1 MPENIVDPLYNL
13 QQTIQ
18 DNVLTAVE
26 VETARPLTL
35 TQDSAKQGKPG
46 YLFLAPTANVK
57 IFGDEVT
64 VSGKLEFPG
73 RNVVI
78 FARILR
84 AEPDGTT
91 PPAISVNGPEQTY
104 KKDPA
109 AQNAKGNDGEHGKIE
124 RGPVVY
130 FDDQQNTDGGD
141 GWSGANHPD
150 LMTGVAGKAAAPG
163 NPAGSVWI
171 CCEQCDFGGDNKK
184 LTITA
189 DGGRGGEG
197 QQGQTGAKGGNGGDG
212 ADFKVFFLTGF
223 VAPTKGGNGGRGGDG
238 GKGGQGGQGGDG
250 GQIIF
255 YSALADPA
263 PNLSLSC
270 AGGPGGTPGK
280 PGLGGDGG
288 RKGIGGRGGQYRSGG
303 GYMGAGGSTQN
314 IPNAANGNDGPRGGD
329 KGPGDPAPASK
340 AGSQSVDHGPIESSS
355 LVNIAR
361 VSHAQMLFEQVRSD
375 YLVTEPADYSI
386 QLIVAMSET
395 ELPKIGKNLI
405 LVALVGPGLRIRIFD
420 AKRTM
425 VLDRTQDQFLSR
437 EAAASLR
444 ERFKL
449 RMDEVIL
456 AGQWSA
462 QKQLADLSADARHD
476 LFLDELSQFSNG
488 IAYSQKKVV
497 ELNDDEL
504 AGALALSLFL
514 RAMGSDLN
522 ILKGCSIDDQRNGLI
537 DHLARLFGHD
547 IGQMQALDNQK
558 LVLLARLH
566 GSTNGKADDR
576 RPIIQLSL
584 PEMIGALALALFLRE
599 IGALDEN
606 GLKQHSVDDQR
617 NGLISHL
624 GERFGYDIG
633 QMQALDNQTLVLLAF
648 QPGGRHK
655 IGESLSL
662 LKNRL
667 LVGEEEQEELVR
679 YAGLC
684 TRYIDPWTSVGDRL
698 VWVTKLLTA
707 VSRAGDDSH
716 KKLAT
721 LLHKPAIMALN
732 NHRNGLD
739 FFGRNESYTPKLS
752 FDTHESNLTASL
764 SSLEKIE
771 AAKDKYFTSLR
782 ENKNATN
789 DLDAAIQT
797 TGSQISLLSTR
808 KSKLKNELDKTSDT
822 IDELNKK
829 LNQNE
834 LAEKM
839 RNFET
844 QIKSAFGL
852 SLQTFFNCLGMLSFM
867 NVNEPRNAIKTLT
880 KVGGYAS
887 AGAMA
892 VSQLGSMI
900 NEGVND
906 VLNDSGEPV
915 PKDYV
920 LTQIEVIKGDI
931 RLQSEFQRREN
942 GFLTADSSK
951 RLVVEID
958 RFRGLCKQFYRSAP
972 AAEELRKELDGF
984 IETTTNRNLHID
996 YFNSLLVEV
1005 RQLAGE
1011 IGALQLQKGTLQ
1023 GKLTGISNPGL
1034 PAMASF
1040 VSGLN
1045 ERAKATCISDL
1056 YKVFRAKAF
1065 WALEPYSGFYDLLG
1079 SSPGAITHATLEG
1092 YKSQLMADLEAAL
1105 EDARAT
1111 PNVFPKKEES
1121 MGAVIVLTP
1130 YRHKQFFKDLLDQSW
1145 AEFELEPATR
1155 TSTQPFPTYSPTT
1168 VAWCD
1173 TERPTYG
1180 PDAPNPFHG
1189 KSNVRLT
1196 KVRSWMVGM
1205 KTATM
1210 AHTVLTT
1217 HLGKEQF
1224 RRSDD
1229 LPYPAR
1235 TVPAGERDLNKR
1247 NAEYVTH
1254 TQTPIPFKYDPTDL
1268 RYDPAKPDNE
1278 AFTPGRLTSEWVPAI
1293 MDGDLGFPRSGL
1305 AALPGKSSYA
1315 PIGPFGK
1322 WRVDVRA
1329 QDNHGLDLKGLTA
1342 VIIEMHGFSDIY
1354 RRQR

>member
-1 MPENIVDPLYNL
+1 MPEYIVDPLYNL
-13 QQTIQ
+13 QQTKLN
-18 DNVLTAVE
+18 NVLTAIE

-35 TQDSAKQGKPG
+35 TQDSAKERKPG
-46 YLFLAPTANVK
+46 YLFLAPTAHVK

-64 VSGKLEFPG
+64 VSGRLEFPG

-91 PPAISVNGPEQTY
+91 PPAISVNGPEQTL

-124 RGPVVY
+124 RGPAVY
-130 FDDQQNTDGGD
+130 WDNEHNTDGGD
-141 GWSGANHPD
+141 GWSGADHPD
-150 LMTGVAGKAAAPG
+150 LMTGVAGKKGEPG
-163 NPAGSVWI
+163 NSAGSVWI
-171 CCEQCDFGGDNKK
+171 CCEQCDFGGDTKK

-280 PGLGGDGG
+280 PGRGGDGG
-288 RKGIGGRGGQYRSGG
+288 LKGIGGRGGQYRSGG

-314 IPNAANGNDGPRGGD
+314 IPDAANGNGGPTGGD
-329 KGPGDPAPASK
+329 KGPGDPAAASK
-340 AGSQSVDHGPIESSS
+340 AGSKSVDHGPIESSS

-386 QLIVAMSET
+386 QLMVAMSET

-405 LVALVGPGLRIRIFD
+405 LVALVGLGLRIRIFD

-444 ERFKL
+444 ERFTL

-488 IAYSQKKVV
+488 IAYGETKIVQ
-497 ELNDDEL
+497 LNDDEL

-514 RAMGSDLN
+514 RAMGTDLN
-522 ILKGCSIDDQRNGLI
+522 VLKGSSIDSQRNGLI
-537 DHLARLFGHD
+537 SHLSGSFD
-547 IGQMQALDNQK
+547 QTIGLQALDNQK
-558 LVLLARLH
+558 LVLLAKLH

-576 RPIIQLSL
+576 RTIVQLSL
-584 PEMIGALALALFLRE
+584 PEMIGALALALFFRE
-599 IGALDEN
+599 TGTLDEN
-606 GLKQHSVDDQR
+606 VLKQHSVDDQR
-617 NGLISHL
+617 NGLISQL
-624 GERFGYDIG
+624 GERLDYDLG
-633 QMQALDNQTLVLLAF
+633 MQALDNQTLVLLAF
-648 QPGGRHK
+648 QPGARYK

-662 LKNRL
+662 LKYRL

-679 YAGLC
+679 CAGLC
-684 TRYIDPWTSVGDRL
+684 TRYVDPWTSVGDRL

-707 VSRAGDDSH
+707 VSLSGEDSQ
-716 KKLAT
+716 KNLAA
-721 LLHKPAIMALN
+721 LLYKPAILALN

-739 FFGRNESYTPKLS
+739 FFGKNESYTPKLS
-752 FDTHESNLTASL
+752 FDTHETNLTASL
-764 SSLEKIE
+764 SSLETIE
-771 AAKDKYFTSLR
+771 AAKDKYFTALR
-782 ENKNATN
+782 EKKNATN
-789 DLDAAIQT
+789 DLAAAIET

-808 KSKLKNELDKTSDT
+808 KEKLKGELDKTSDT
-822 IDELNKK
+822 IDELNKQ
-829 LNQNE
+829 LNQTE

-839 RNFET
+839 RNFEV

-867 NVNEPRNAIKTLT
+867 NVNEPRNAINTLT
-880 KVGGYAS
+880 KAGGYAS
-887 AGAMA
+887 AGAMG

-900 NEGVND
+900 NEGVNN

-915 PKDYV
+915 PKNYV

-942 GFLTADSSK
+942 GFLAADPSK
-951 RLVVEID
+951 RLVVELD

-996 YFNSLLVEV
+996 YFNSLLIEV

-1011 IGALQLQKGTLQ
+1011 IGTLQLQKSTLQ
-1023 GKLTGISNPGL
+1023 GNLTGISNPGL
-1034 PAMASF
+1034 PAIASF
-1040 VSGLN
+1040 VSGLH

-1079 SSPGAITHATLEG
+1079 SSPGAITQAAMKG
-1092 YKSQLMADLEAAL
+1092 YKSQLMAELEAAL
-1105 EDARAT
+1105 ESARAT

-1130 YRHKQFFKDLLDQSW
+1130 NGHQQFFKELLDQSW
-1145 AEFELEPATR
+1145 AVFELEPATKA
-1155 TSTQPFPTYSPTT
+1155 STQPFPTYSPTA
-1168 VAWCD
+1168 VAWCG
-1173 TERPTYG
+1173 TERPVYA

-1196 KVRSWMVGM
+1196 KIRTWMVGM
-1205 KTATM
+1205 KTDTI

-1229 LPYPAR
+1229 RPYPAR

-1254 TQTPIPFKYDPTDL
+1254 TQTPIPFKYDSTDL
-1268 RYDPAKPDNE
+1268 RFDPAKPDNE
-1278 AFTPGRLTSEWVPAI
+1278 SFTPGSLTSKWVPAI
-1293 MDGDLGFPRSGL
+1293 MDGDLGFPSSGL

-1329 QDNHGLDLKGLTA
+1329 QDNHGLNLKGLTA
-1342 VIIEMHGFSDIY
+1342 VVIEMHGFSDIFPP
-1354 RRQR
+1354 RNVV